1 VAGTLH
7 DYNLEK
13 KDYYSDMTQTQPRQV
28 RVRFAPSPTG
38 SLHVGGA
45 RTALFN
51 ALFAKSSGG
60 KFILRIEDTDLQR
73 STPEALETILQ
84 GLEWLKITPDEGPF
98 FQTDRFPIYQ
108 EYARKLLE
116 LGHAY
121 ACTCSEEQLAQVRE
135 GQRKNNQKPQ
145 YNQAHRP
152 SAATPQP
159 ATLPTAGDGLPF
171 VIRLR
176 SPGRGT
182 SVFDDLIIGRV
193 ETPLEEVDD
202 FIIIRS
208 DGSPTY
214 NFTVVVDDIEMKISH
229 VVRGMD
235 HVSNTPKQLLIY
247 QALGSQ
253 PPLFG
258 HVPMILGPD
267 KKKLSKR
274 HGATSV
280 FEYKNEGYL
289 PEAFVNYIVRLGWA
303 HGDQEIF
310 TRAELEN
317 LFTLEAVGKSPA
329 VFDTTKL
336 LWVNSEHLKARSGA
350 ELAPLVAQFLEPH
363 GSCAGSLVHNTQFYK
378 LLDSL
383 KERKKTLVELAQACH
398 WFIQP
403 DEQLKIDEREA
414 KKFLTSQIRE
424 PLEFLIKKL
433 EILEPFTESAL
444 EHVFTETIDHHQIK
458 LAALA
463 QAVRVATTGTSVS
476 PPIYTVLEVLG
487 KERTLQRL
495 RQALVL
501 IG

>member
-1 VAGTLH
+1 
-7 DYNLEK
+7 
-13 KDYYSDMTQTQPRQV
+13 MTQTQHKEV

-51 ALFAKSSGG
+51 ALLAKSSGG

-73 STPEALETILQ
+73 STPEAVETIMQ
-84 GLEWLKITPDEGPF
+84 GLEWLKITADEGPF
-98 FQTDRFPIYQ
+98 YQTDRFPVYQ
-108 EYARKLLE
+108 AYARKLLE

-121 ACTCSEEQLAQVRE
+121 ACTCTPEQLEAVRE
-135 GQRKNNQKPQ
+135 EQRKNDQKPQ
-145 YNQAHRP
+145 YNRVHRP
-152 SAATPQP
+152 PEATPQP
-159 ATLPTAGDGLPF
+159 GNLPTGSDALPF

-176 SPGRGT
+176 TPGQGIC
-182 SVFDDLIIGRV
+182 VFDDLIIGRV
-193 ETPLEEVDD
+193 ETPLDEVDD
-202 FIIIRS
+202 FIIVRS

-247 QALGSQ
+247 QALEAE

-280 FEYKNEGYL
+280 FEYQKEGYL

-310 TRAELEN
+310 TREELER
-317 LFTLEAVGKSPA
+317 LFTLDAVGKSPA

-336 LWVNSEHLKARSGA
+336 IWVNSEHMKVRSGQD
-350 ELAPLVAQFLEPH
+350 LAPLVAPFLEEQGVPPGELLH
-363 GSCAGSLVHNTQFYK
+363 SAQFYK

-398 WFIQP
+398 WFFQP
-403 DEQLKIDEREA
+403 DHSLKIDERDA
-414 KKFLTSQIRE
+414 NKFLTAEIKE
-424 PLEFLIKKL
+424 PLEQIITALAAAEPFS
-433 EILEPFTESAL
+433 ESVLEPLFAQAI
-444 EHVFTETIDHHQIK
+444 ETHRIK

-463 QAVRVATTGTSVS
+463 QAVRVAATGTSVS
-476 PPIYTVLEVLG
+476 PPIYLVLEVLG
-487 KERTLQRL
+487 KDRTLQRL
-495 RQALVL
+495 RQALL
-501 IG
+501 RL